1 MAELA
6 QLRAFAEAV
15 RLGSLAAA
23 GRSLGLSRSQTGKLV
38 AALEQSLGVQLLVRT
53 SRSLTVTDAG
63 RDYHESVVDVLA
75 RLAEADAVIS
85 SRQHQPQGSLR
96 INAPMSFGVHRLAR
110 LLPAFM
116 ERFPRISVDLHLD
129 DRLIDPVE
137 GGYDVTVRIAA
148 LADSDLVA
156 RRLCDIPR
164 LLCASP
170 GYVALHGAPSSPQ
183 DLREHACLHY
193 GYLASG
199 SDWRLE
205 SQGGRAESVAV
216 RGPVCSNNAEAL
228 LEIARGGA
236 GVALLP
242 RFLAERAIA
251 AGELTELL
259 PDWHAPMISA
269 CALSVKQRSLPA
281 ATRVFVDF
289 LVERLS
295 ASRPGD
301 ARPLRPP

>member
-1 MAELA
+1 MTELA
-6 QLRAFAEAV
+6 QLKAFAEAV
-15 RLGSLAAA
+15 HLGSLAAA
-23 GRSLGLSRSQTGKLV
+23 GRSLGISRSQVGKLV
-38 AALEQSLGVQLLVRT
+38 AALERSLGVQLLLRT

-63 RDYHESVVDVLA
+63 RGYHETVVDVLA
-75 RLAEADAVIS
+75 RLAEADAVIA
-85 SRQHQPQGSLR
+85 SRQHEPQGSLR

-116 ERFPRISVDLHLD
+116 QRYPRISVDLHLD

-170 GYVALHGAPSSPQ
+170 GYIASHGAPAAPQ
-183 DLREHACLHY
+183 DLRQHACLHY
-193 GYLASG
+193 GYLATG

-205 SQGGRAESVAV
+205 SHAGRVESVAV
-216 RGPVCSNNAEAL
+216 RGPLCSNNAEAL
-228 LEIARGGA
+228 LEVARGGA
-236 GVALLP
+236 GVVLLP
-242 RFLAERAIA
+242 RFLAEQAIA
-251 AGELTELL
+251 AGELLELL
-259 PDWHAPMISA
+259 PDWQAPQIGA
-269 CALSVKQRSLPA
+269 YALFVKQRSLPA

-301 ARPLRPP
+301 GRPPRLP